1 MKVDET
7 KEMYLEAIYLLA
19 LENENVRAVDVAK
32 AMGYTKPSIS
42 VAIKKLKGEGYL
54 ETDDH
59 GFICLTE
66 KGLDV
71 SKPLYLRH
79 MIIAEILMAMGVN
92 KGTAYEDSCKIEH
105 DLSDESFSAICRYFG
120 KYPEKG

>member
-32 AMGYTKPSIS
+32 AMGYSKPSVS

-59 GFICLTE
+59 GFIRLT
-66 KGLDV
+66 KRGLDI
-71 SKPLYLRH
+71 SKPLYQRH
-79 MIIAEILMAMGVN
+79 MIIAEILMGIGVN
-92 KGTAYEDSCKIEH
+92 KDTAYEDSCKIEH
-105 DLSDESFSAICRYFG
+105 DLSDESFKAICSHFG
-120 KYPEKG
+120 KHPEKG